1 MKKRDQD
8 KVVVMKSAGEALGA
22 ILIELLDMAAVGV
35 SLLDIEKEAMA
46 KIKKAGGT
54 ASFTTVAD
62 YKWATCLC
70 VNDVIVHGIPTEYVL
85 KDGDLLTID
94 VGMFR
99 DGFHTDTAWSKMIG
113 EPKKDVQKFLDV
125 GQRALW
131 EAIAMA
137 RAGNRVGHITKAIQD
152 IVLPQGYGIVK
163 SLVGHGVG
171 KTLHEA
177 PQIPGILKG
186 TIENT
191 PKLVEGMTIAIEV
204 IYTMGSPQV
213 VYVNDDGWSIG
224 TNDGSLTAVFE
235 HTVAITAG
243 DPLVLTQSVL

>member
-113 EPKKDVQKFLDV
+113 EPKKTCRSFSTLVREPCGKQLRWQERETEWDILQKQF
-125 GQRALW
+125 
-131 EAIAMA
+131 
-137 RAGNRVGHITKAIQD
+137 
-152 IVLPQGYGIVK
+152 
-163 SLVGHGVG
+163 
-171 KTLHEA
+171 KTSCCR
-177 PQIPGILKG
+177 K
-186 TIENT
+186 
-191 PKLVEGMTIAIEV
+191 
-204 IYTMGSPQV
+204 
-213 VYVNDDGWSIG
+213 D
-224 TNDGSLTAVFE
+224 TA
-235 HTVAITAG
+235 
-243 DPLVLTQSVL
+243 